1 MKVIIQIPAFNE
13 EQTLGKTLAALP
25 RSLPGVRCVEWL
37 VIDDGST
44 DRTQE
49 VARAAGVDHCIR
61 IPRNTGLA
69 NAFMR
74 GLEASLAA
82 GADIIVNTDADNQY
96 CAADISALLAPILRG
111 EADIVIG
118 ARPIEAIRHF
128 SPLKKFLQRLGSWVV
143 RWVSGTE
150 IEDAPSG
157 FRAIRRRAAQRLHI
171 FGKYTYTLEMIIQA
185 GQKRMPIVSVPIHVN
200 GYERPSRLMRGTAS
214 YVFESVLTIL
224 RMFVMYRPF
233 RFFTAVGFLPILAG
247 AGLALAAW
255 RPPQPL
261 ALLAA
266 GVLIIFGF
274 QLWIFGVI
282 ADLLASNR
290 SLLEDIRLRMRQD
303 AAVRE
308 VAGSTEGAPARALI
322 E

>member
-1 MKVIIQIPAFNE
+1 MKVIIQIPAYNE

-25 RSLPGVRCVEWL
+25 RSLPGVRSVEWL
-37 VIDDGST
+37 VVDDGST
-44 DRTQE
+44 DRTQQ

-96 CAADISALLAPILRG
+96 CADDITALLAPILRG

-128 SPLKKFLQRLGSWVV
+128 SPVKKLLQRLGSWVV
-143 RWVSGTE
+143 RWVSGTD

-185 GQKRMPIVSVPIHVN
+185 GQKRMPIVSVPVHVN

-214 YVFESVLTIL
+214 YIFESVLTIL

-261 ALLAA
+261 PLLAA
-266 GVLIIFGF
+266 GVLIVFGF

-290 SLLEDIRLRMRQD
+290 LLLEDIRLRMRQD

-308 VAGSTEGAPARALI
+308 VTGSTEGAPARALI

>member
-1 MKVIIQIPAFNE
+1 MKVVIQIPAYNE

-25 RSLPGVRCVEWL
+25 RTLPGVRRVEWL
-37 VIDDGST
+37 VVDDGST
-44 DRTQE
+44 DRTLE
-49 VARAAGVDHCIR
+49 VARAAGVDHLVR
-61 IPRNTGLA
+61 LPRNTGLA
-69 NAFMR
+69 HAFMR

-82 GADIIVNTDADNQY
+82 GADAIVNTDADNQY
-96 CAADISALLAPILRG
+96 CAADISALLEPILRG
-111 EADIVIG
+111 EADIVVG

-143 RWVSGTE
+143 RWVSGTD
-150 IEDAPSG
+150 IQDAPSG

-185 GQKRMPIVSVPIHVN
+185 GQKRMPVVSVPVRVN

-214 YVFESVLTIL
+214 YVFESVLTLL

-233 RFFTAVGFLPILAG
+233 RFFAAAGMLPVLAG
-247 AGLALAAW
+247 AALALATW
-255 RPPQPL
+255 NPPQPL
-261 ALLAA
+261 ALLGA
-266 GVLIIFGF
+266 GVLIIFGI

-282 ADLLASNR
+282 ADLLAANR
-290 SLLEDIRLRMRQD
+290 LLLEDIRLRVRQD
-303 AAVRE
+303 PVARE
-308 VAGSTEGAPARALI
+308 VAEAAEDAAARAFR

>member
-13 EQTLGKTLAALP
+13 ELTLAKTLAALP
-25 RSLPGVRCVEWL
+25 RTLPGARAVEWL

-44 DRTQE
+44 DRTAE
-49 VARAAGVDHCIR
+49 IARAAGVDHLVR
-61 IPRNTGLA
+61 LPRNTGLA
-69 NAFMR
+69 NAFMC
-74 GLEASLAA
+74 GLEAALQA
-82 GADIIVNTDADNQY
+82 GADVIVNTDADNQY
-96 CAADISALLAPILRG
+96 RASDIAALLEPIVRG

-143 RWVSGTE
+143 RWVSRTQ

-185 GQKRMPIVSVPIHVN
+185 GQKRMPIVSVPIGVN

-214 YVFESVLTIL
+214 YVFESILTIM
-224 RMFVMYRPF
+224 RMLVMYRPF
-233 RFFTAVGFLPILAG
+233 RFFTAVGFVPILAG
-247 AGLALAAW
+247 AGLALATW
-255 RPPQPL
+255 NPPQPL

-266 GVLIIFGF
+266 GVLVIFGF

-290 SLLEDIRLRMRQD
+290 VLLEDLRLRIRQD
-303 AAVRE
+303 QRARDLP
-308 VAGSTEGAPARALI
+308 AGAEDLPARVLF